1 MTPPLS
7 ADVRTCS
14 DGGMTV
20 RTFRLIAL
28 AEAATWVALI
38 AASIAKRALDLEAAT
53 KIVGPIH
60 GTAFL
65 AYFCGLLLLRDDLG
79 WGLKRTAGAMA
90 ASLVPLGTWLI
101 VERRWLADVDDAVGQ
116 TAA

>member
-1 MTPPLS
+1 VTLPL
-7 ADVRTCS
+7 AVVDRTCS

-38 AASIAKRALDLEAAT
+38 VASIAKRTIDLDAAT
-53 KIVGPIH
+53 KVVGPIH

-101 VERRWLADVDDAVGQ
+101 VERRWLAEVDDAVGQ